1 MLITIMAS
9 KQITKKA
16 SRQCFILV
24 VAEMA
29 LISGCAAQGA
39 KRVPRDRFDY
49 NAALAHSAREQIL
62 LNIVRSRYL
71 EVPVFLSVSSV
82 LTQYEYD
89 RSIGVGGIFGIS
101 GDSTNVIGGSE
112 DVISGDANLGFSER
126 PTITYLPVE
135 GKEFSAHLLSDIPS
149 EIIFAAA
156 QAGFPVDIFM
166 RIAIQR
172 IGAMENMSFGE
183 LPASGYIDTKT
194 QFESDFKKLKRFE
207 KMIELIF
214 ILSDSEIIEV
224 QHFEEDGQSRSY
236 LIIAEDVPE
245 DLRPKLGE
253 LRQLLGLTNRN
264 RFRITDRFTNIKDDE
279 ISIQTRSV
287 MAIMEFVARGVEVPL
302 EHLEDGWVIDYG
314 LQTSDGE
321 VAKGLIPFRMHSS
334 KSRPQNVFAA
344 VRFNDYWYYIDH
356 DDITSKRALSLIIV
370 LFRLMAP
377 TPSGAA
383 PILTLPT
390 GG

>member
-1 MLITIMAS
+1 MQNTKLPTWQ
-9 KQITKKA
+9 KTKKA
-16 SRQCFILV
+16 SCRWLLLIAAAVFV
-24 VAEMA
+24 
-29 LISGCAAQGA
+29 ISGCAAQGA

-71 EVPVFLSVSSV
+71 EVPVFITVSSV
-82 LTQYEYD
+82 LTQYEYE
-89 RSIGVGGIFGIS
+89 RSIGLGAILEFGS
-101 GDSTNVIGGSE
+101 GTTDRGTGE
-112 DVISGDANLGFSER
+112 ANLRFSER

-135 GKEFSAHLLSDIPS
+135 GQEFSAHLLSDIPY
-149 EIIFAAA
+149 EILFAAA

-166 RIAIQR
+166 RIAVQR
-172 IGAMENMSFGE
+172 LGTMENMSFGE

-224 QHFEEDGQSRSY
+224 QQFEEDGQSRSY

-264 RFRITDRFTNIKDDE
+264 RFRITDRVTNIKDDE

-302 EHLEDGWVIDYG
+302 EHLKEGRVIDYG
-314 LQTSDGE
+314 LQNSDGE

-356 DDITSKRALSLIIV
+356 TDITSKRALSLIIV
-370 LFRLMAP
+370 LFRLQAP
-377 TPSGAA
+377 TPAGAA

-390 GG
+390 G